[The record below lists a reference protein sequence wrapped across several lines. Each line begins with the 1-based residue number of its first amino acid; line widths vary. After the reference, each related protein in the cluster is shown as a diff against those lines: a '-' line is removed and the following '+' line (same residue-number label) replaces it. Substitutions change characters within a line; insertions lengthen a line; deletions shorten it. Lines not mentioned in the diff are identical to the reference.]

1 MDSFLDREKKLKEE
15 LSEKQDQISQL
26 RELVH

>member
-15 LSEKQDQISQL
+15 LSEKQEQISQL